1 MKLLLQIIP
10 AVVMLS
16 STAAAQIPLDD
27 NSGASCPAGSTV
39 ITSGDIQTA
48 WNALPVGGTL
58 CLNGG
63 TYTPATSIT
72 LAKSGRITATGGAVI
87 NQTATTGFVFEVSSG
102 GVTIDSLIINGANRT
117 TTGNACNGTGGI
129 HASNV
134 DSVNFSNNILST
146 FVCGILLEGVA
157 NASVGGNIINKIA
170 YVGIG
175 ANDSANGVIDGN
187 SITDIAED
195 QALGWNAY
203 GVVFS
208 GNTTVG
214 MIASN
219 NRVVNAPTWE
229 CYDVHIRSNDT
240 SASFI
245 NNYCLKPGRVGINAA
260 IPSGNPTSTIVIEGN
275 MIDGGGLGTQW
286 NSIVHEGTQGTLRG
300 NIVQH
305 FPLAGQ
311 CYFFPPHANIAP
323 GTNTCL

>member
-27 NSGASCPAGSTV
+27 SGAGCPAGSTV

-260 IPSGNPTSTIVIEGN
+260 TPSGNPTSTIVIEGN

-286 NSIVHEGTQGTLRG
+286 NSIVHEGTQGTLGG

-311 CYFFPPHANIAP
+311 CYFFPPNIAP

>member
-16 STAAAQIPLDD
+16 STAAAQTPLDD
-27 NSGASCPAGSTV
+27 ASCPSGSTI

-48 WNALPVGGTL
+48 WDGVPFGGTL

-63 TYTPATSIT
+63 TYLPAASIT
-72 LAKSGRITATGGAVI
+72 LAKSGRITAVGGATI
-87 NQTATTGFVFEVSSG
+87 RQAFSSGFVFEVNSG
-102 GVTIDSLIINGANRT
+102 GVTIDGLIIHGANRT
-117 TTGNACNGTGGI
+117 TTDNACNGTGGI

-134 DSVNFSNNILST
+134 DSVNFSNNILSR

-157 NASVGGNIINKIA
+157 NASVRGNIISKIA

-175 ANDSANGVIDGN
+175 ANDSAEGVIDGN
-187 SITDIAED
+187 RIRDIAED

-203 GVVFS
+203 GVVFG

-229 CYDVHIRSNDT
+229 CYDVHIRSDDT

-260 IPSGNPTSTIVIEGN
+260 ISSGNPTSTIVIERN

-286 NSIVHEGTQGTLRG
+286 NSIVNEGTQGTLRG

-305 FPLAGQ
+305 FPVAGQ
-311 CYFFPPHANIAP
+311 CYFFPPKIAP
-323 GTNTCL
+323 RTNICR